1 MKRQKL
7 VSQMGHEIHQN
18 KNCHEIED
26 IIIPS
31 QEDIVARLK
40 TLSDTFEPKQESD
53 ITESLIK
60 GIAELCNNKHPKNM
74 EFFDTLFD
82 KYNNLKD
89 QIKSLEEQLMSKG
102 VLWMSI
108 WPLGRSKPPPGSLGE
123 MLRLNELKTLLK
135 LERLE
140 VLDQAREWSL
150 SHSMIITDNEDLK
163 DEVEYLGSFRN
174 YEDIK
179 LEADT
184 DEDTRALTPEY
195 REQEEDDY
203 EYDDNPEEEDW
214 DIEDEEYEKKKEG
227 EKDQENN
234 EEKEEEKEEEEEEE
248 VYEEEKEGKKEEE
261 NNEEV
266 KKGKEEEEEKEKKEE
281 EKGEEE
287 EEKKE
292 EKEEEEEEEKGEE
305 EKGKKEEKEEEEEE
319 EKEKDETKKDGIENV
334 TEKNTFKEA
343 KDSLGEIM
351 NMTKNVE
358 QRPYGLDEDDDD
370 ILSIEDN
377 GEDEECKNKEEEKNL
392 KEGKNKYDEENF
404 WEEMEEAEEM
414 IRKEEELVREY
425 NESLEEFEEKLRIET
440 ELMEQAKKELDE
452 LENRLNDM
460 KEKSCIFVNKMI
472 NDM

>member
-26 IIIPS
+26 IIVPS
-31 QEDIVARLK
+31 QEDIAAKLK
-40 TLSDTFEPKQESD
+40 TVSNTFVSKHESD
-53 ITESLIK
+53 ITQRLIK

-74 EFFDTLFD
+74 EFFDTVFN

-102 VLWMSI
+102 VLWMSV
-108 WPLGRSKPPPGSLGE
+108 WPLGRSKPPPGSLE
-123 MLRLNELKTLLK
+123 ELSRLNQLKILLK

-140 VLDQAREWSL
+140 VLDKAREWSL
-150 SHSMIITDNEDLK
+150 AHSMIITDNEDLK
-163 DEVEYLGSFRN
+163 DEVEYLGTFRN

-203 EYDDNPEEEDW
+203 EYDDTPEEEDW

-234 EEKEEEKEEEEEEE
+234 EEKEEKEEEE

-261 NNEEV
+261 NNEEE
-266 KKGKEEEEEKEKKEE
+266 KKGKEEEEKEKEEE

-305 EKGKKEEKEEEEEE
+305 EEKKEEKEEEEEE

-334 TEKNTFKEA
+334 TEKNTFEEA
-343 KDSLGEIM
+343 KNSLEEIM

-358 QRPYGLDEDDDD
+358 KRPYSLDEDDDD

-377 GEDEECKNKEEEKNL
+377 GEDEEDKNKEEEKNL